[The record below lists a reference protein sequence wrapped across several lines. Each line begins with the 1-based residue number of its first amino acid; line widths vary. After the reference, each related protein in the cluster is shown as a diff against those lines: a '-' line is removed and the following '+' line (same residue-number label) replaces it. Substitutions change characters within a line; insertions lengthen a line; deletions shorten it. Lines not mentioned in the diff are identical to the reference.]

1 MTPLFPAQRAAEEFE
16 QALGGTATRAVAA
29 RFGPLLETV
38 EVLRSQ
44 PEVLPRAEF
53 VGELRSRLMTAA

>member
-16 QALGGTATRAVAA
+16 QALGGTATRAVAD
-29 RFGPLLETV
+29 RFAPLLETV
-38 EVLRSQ
+38 EVLRTQ

-53 VGELRSRLMTAA
+53 VG